1 VVFSYLLLIAVAG
14 LMRKT
19 DPVESEIDHVKLE
32 RFSRILVVVWGVVLV
47 GFIFVLFAVMEEI
60 RVSVRPFSLEGTN
73 RHGGLASRDFCYRSS

>member
-1 VVFSYLLLIAVAG
+1 MVFSYLLLIAVAG

-47 GFIFVLFAVMEEI
+47 GFTFRSLC
-60 RVSVRPFSLEGTN
+60 RHGGDQGQRPALLPRGDD
-73 RHGGLASRDFCYRSS
+73 RHGGLAFRDFCYRSS